1 MFDYYSCFYVVH
13 TYNSLH
19 ISGGIYMKN
28 TDDYIKEGYREYR
41 KWGSW
46 NTVELILILILLF
59 VCGFILYNYMQEH
72 NKTIEAE
79 KKIETM
85 EKEIGAETTVKGVP
99 VDSDTEID
107 ITSIINQYFTRVR
120 EGSGWIELDNYCA
133 SGSTVYKTESGY
145 RIRSK
150 ESYDTDD
157 CLSRGIKEFAT
168 FIKLNR
174 ITNITEDEGIY
185 YAYCNITTVD
195 VTRLPEFYSSYGQE
209 LIYWINGSSLS
220 YGEMTKF
227 VIKNLKSY
235 SPPTIEKDIV
245 IQLNC
250 NNGEYKIVSD
260 AEILGL
266 AQDPYIT
273 CISTLIDVLGRY
285 QSSEYYK

>member
-1 MFDYYSCFYVVH
+1 
-13 TYNSLH
+13 
-19 ISGGIYMKN
+19 MKN

-46 NTVELILILILLF
+46 NTAELILILILLF

-107 ITSIINQYFTRVR
+107 ITSIINQYFTRGR

-174 ITNITEDEGIY
+174 ITNITEDEVFGTIIEIKHKN
-185 YAYCNITTVD
+185 NIISK
-195 VTRLPEFYSSYGQE
+195 YSSLKNADVSIGDTVQPGE
-209 LIYWINGSSLS
+209 VIGTSGSNKVVSVSQNCLLL
-220 YGEMTKF
+220 EI
-227 VIKNLKSY
+227 IK
-235 SPPTIEKDIV
+235 D
-245 IQLNC
+245 
-250 NNGEYKIVSD
+250 GEYVNPNKLYNKSIK
-260 AEILGL
+260 E
-266 AQDPYIT
+266 
-273 CISTLIDVLGRY
+273 
-285 QSSEYYK
+285 K